1 MRVLLAVNPHARSGE
16 GAHRAVAEALRS
28 RGCAIIPVSMD
39 DPKRAA
45 EEIADGAA
53 QADCV
58 VVGGGDG
65 TFISMIPA
73 ILSSKLPAGLVPL
86 GTFNDLARTLELP
99 TDLGEA
105 ADVITAGIERKLDVG
120 RVNGDHYFINEASI
134 GISTRIARLQT
145 TEVKRRFGFLA
156 IVATTLSAL
165 RSSRPLHA
173 KVTHDGK
180 TINLRTLQL
189 TVANSHHFG
198 GFITNKDAAIDDG
211 FLDLYSLNLRHWH
224 NVFPLIPN
232 IVRGT
237 VAQSKAV
244 STIRSKHF
252 EVSTPHRSHH
262 VFTDGE
268 PACMT
273 PATFEV
279 LAGALRL
286 FVPKPKPAE

>member
-1 MRVLLAVNPHARSGE
+1 
-16 GAHRAVAEALRS
+16 
-28 RGCAIIPVSMD
+28 MD

-45 EEIADGAA
+45 EEIAQGAG
-53 QADCV
+53 QADSV

-73 ILSSKLPAGLVPL
+73 ILRSKLPAGLVPL

-99 TDLGEA
+99 ADIDEA
-105 ADVITAGIERKLDVG
+105 VGIIVDGHERKLDVG
-120 RVNGDHYFINEASI
+120 RVNGDRYFINEASI

-156 IVATTLSAL
+156 IIATTIAAL

-173 KVTHDGK
+173 DVQHDGQ
-180 TINLRTLQL
+180 TVRLRTLQL
-189 TVANSHHFG
+189 TIANSHHFG
-198 GFITNKDAAIDDG
+198 GFITNNDAAIDDG

-224 NVFPLIPN
+224 HVFPLIPN
-232 IVRGT
+232 IVRGK

-244 STIRSKHF
+244 STIRAKRF

-262 VFTDGE
+262 IFTDGE

-279 LAGALRL
+279 LEGALRL
-286 FVPKPKPAE
+286 FVPRPKPAE